1 MLRIEILFD
10 RTAPQKPSSEI
21 INALQSEI
29 ERKLKSQYPDMVTR
43 VALSSSATVN
53 ISGTKL
59 DKDKERIQE
68 IIEDIWSDDSWL
80 PEIH

>member
-21 INALQSEI
+21 ISALQSEI
-29 ERKLKSQYPDMVTR
+29 ERKLKSQYPDMITR

-80 PEIH
+80 PEVH

>member
-10 RTAPQKPSSEI
+10 RTPPQKPSSEI
-21 INALQSEI
+21 ISALQSEI
-29 ERKLKSQYPDMVTR
+29 KRKLKSQYPDMVTR
-43 VALSSSATVN
+43 IALSSSAAMN

-59 DKDKERIQE
+59 DRDKERIQE

-80 PEIH
+80 SEVN